1 VTQWQW
7 AAIIW
12 GSIGAAFAVA
22 ELTAATGLA
31 PWPTLS
37 TTVKGIE
44 GLWVWAAFILL
55 TGLII
60 LTVHLTWRFLPPLLK
75 EIGG

>member
-1 VTQWQW
+1 MSQWQW
-7 AAIIW
+7 AGVIW
-12 GSIGAAFAVA
+12 GSIGFAFVIA

-44 GLWVWAAFILL
+44 GLWVWAAFFFLV
-55 TGLII
+55 GLII
-60 LTVHLTWRFLPPLLK
+60 LTVHLTWRFLPPLLR

>member
-1 VTQWQW
+1 MTQWQW
-7 AAIIW
+7 AGVIW
-12 GSIGAAFAVA
+12 GSIGFAFAIA
-22 ELTAATGLA
+22 ELTAATGVA

-44 GLWVWAAFILL
+44 GLWVWAALILL
-55 TGLII
+55 VGLII
-60 LTVHLTWRFLPPLLK
+60 LTIHLTWRFLPPLLK